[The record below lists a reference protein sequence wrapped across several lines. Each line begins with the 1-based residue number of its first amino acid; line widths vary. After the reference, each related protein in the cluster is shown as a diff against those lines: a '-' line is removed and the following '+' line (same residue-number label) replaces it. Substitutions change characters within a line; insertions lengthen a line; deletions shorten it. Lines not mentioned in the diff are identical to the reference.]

1 MAPYHPGSVV
11 LLPCAVYYFALQ
23 LPCKAEKV
31 TLSSSF
37 KVLFF
42 SLSVKS
48 LGGYLHRYLSLGVKN
63 QSNYKYTKVFIKGLI
78 LKVKWPL

>member
-1 MAPYHPGSVV
+1 MAPYHPRSVV

-23 LPCKAEKV
+23 LSGKAEKV

-42 SLSVKS
+42 LSVKS
-48 LGGYLHRYLSLGVKN
+48 LGGYLHRCLSLGVKN
-63 QSNYKYTKVFIKGLI
+63 QSNYKYTKVFIMGLI
-78 LKVKWPL
+78 LKCKWPL